1 MKWNPTDVACDIAR
15 LSDFL
20 YKRHIFFD
28 VFKHTKTTKCM
39 INTHKCFFEGGKM
52 S

>member
-20 YKRHIFFD
+20 YKRHIFSMYLNIQKQQS
-28 VFKHTKTTKCM
+28 V
-39 INTHKCFFEGGKM
+39 
-52 S
+52 

>member
-20 YKRHIFFD
+20 YKRHIFLMYLNIQKQERKNIF
-28 VFKHTKTTKCM
+28 
-39 INTHKCFFEGGKM
+39 
-52 S
+52 